1 MNKII
6 SIPADGIEGLK
17 KHWKE
22 DLLSGFIISLIALP
36 LCLGIA
42 MASGVPPMAGIIA
55 GIIGGLFVS
64 LTSGS
69 YLTING
75 PAAGLAIIV
84 LMSME
89 GFKKMAPAGLTPDQI
104 ELFAFQCTLGVGI
117 GCGVLQLL
125 FGFIKAGLLSNFFPS
140 SVVHGM
146 LAAIGI
152 MIFAKQF
159 HTAVGVKPEGKE
171 MLEIIA
177 AIPHSLIN
185 MNPDVAVIALISIA
199 ILIGLPMVKNR
210 FIKMLPAP
218 LLVILVAIPLGHYFD
233 LETVH
238 KYLFLNGH
246 EYSLGPKFLVN
257 IPPNILEG
265 IVFPRFDYLLTGFG
279 IQMIITYS
287 LVASLESLLTAAAID
302 KLDPYKRHTHYNR
315 ELFSKGS
322 GNILSSFL
330 GGLPI
335 ISEVVRS
342 SSNVTNGAKTRWAN
356 FFHGTFLLLFVVFL
370 SDIIH
375 QIPLSALA
383 AMLMVTGYRLA
394 APVEFLKTYRA
405 GKEQLI
411 IFIATIIFT
420 LATDLLIGIVAG
432 IFVKLIIHTINGV
445 PLKSLFKPFFT
456 INTEEEGH
464 FQVDVEHSAIFSNYL
479 GLKKQLDLLPRGK
492 KITLDFTET
501 HLVDHSVMEHLHEM
515 GEKYER
521 DGGTFIIKGLEE
533 HEALSD
539 HPHSTQKKI
548 KESNS
553 II

>member
-1 MNKII
+1 MNKILN
-6 SIPADGIEGLK
+6 IPADGLEGLK
-17 KHWKE
+17 KHWKD

-55 GIIGGLFVS
+55 GIVGGLLVS
-64 LTSGS
+64 MTSGS

-75 PAAGLAIIV
+75 PAAGLAVIV

-89 GFKKMAPAGLTPDQI
+89 GFKKMAPAGLTPEQI
-104 ELFAFQCTLGVGI
+104 EVFAFQCTIAVGV

-125 FGFIKAGLLSNFFPS
+125 FGFVKAGVLSNFFPS

-171 MLEIIA
+171 MIEIIS
-177 AIPHSLIN
+177 AIPNSLMH
-185 MNPDVAVIALISIA
+185 MNPSVALIAIISLV
-199 ILIGLPMVKNR
+199 ILIGLPMVKNK

-218 LLVILVAIPLGHYFD
+218 LIVILVAIPLGHYLD
-233 LETVH
+233 MQTIH
-238 KYLFLNGH
+238 TYLFFNGT
-246 EYSLGPKFLVN
+246 EYTVGPKFLVN
-257 IPPNILEG
+257 LPANILDG
-265 IVFPRFDYLLTGFG
+265 IVLPRFDYLFTGFG
-279 IQMIITYS
+279 IQMMITYS

-302 KLDPYKRHTHYNR
+302 KLDPYKRHSNYNR

-322 GNILSSFL
+322 GNILSSLL

-335 ISEVVRS
+335 IAEVVRS
-342 SSNVTNGAKTRWAN
+342 SANVTNGAKTRWAN
-356 FFHGTFLLLFVVFL
+356 FFHGLFLLLFVVFL
-370 SDIIH
+370 GQIIH

-394 APVEFLKTYRA
+394 APREFLKTYRA

-411 IFIATIIFT
+411 IFIATIVFT
-420 LATDLLIGIVAG
+420 IATDLLIGIAAG
-432 IFVKLIIHTINGV
+432 ILVKLIIHSMYGV

-464 FQVDVEHSAIFSNYL
+464 YRIDVEHSAIFSNYL
-479 GLKKQLDLLPRGK
+479 GLKKQIEALPKGK

-501 HLVDHSVMEHLHEM
+501 HLVDHSVMEHLHEL
-515 GEKYER
+515 GEKYKR
-521 DGGTFIIKGLEE
+521 DGGEFLVNGLDE
-533 HEALSD
+533 HEALSA
-539 HPHSTQKKI
+539 HPHSTQKKM